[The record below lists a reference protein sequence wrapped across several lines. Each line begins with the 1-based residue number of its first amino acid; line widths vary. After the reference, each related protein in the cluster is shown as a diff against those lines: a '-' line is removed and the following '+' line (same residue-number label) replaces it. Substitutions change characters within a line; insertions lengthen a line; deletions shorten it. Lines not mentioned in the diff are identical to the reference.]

1 MRRIQPTLV
10 LRKLRKFVSTRRLP
24 RGTWLTVGLGILSCW
39 PTLTSQEHQVLDLR
53 KKPTPEGKS
62 MGMPGSVIG
71 GIGGVGII
79 PVSYVLPI
87 ETRIQAVRPSS
98 VRPRQKFVIELL
110 LRNTGS
116 VPFYLPASL
125 DTLTVHQA
133 GNEGRRTF
141 LFEIHFLPP
150 DQTEEVTAVMASSQG
165 SKSVAKSLCRLGPKE
180 SVSVLFEGD
189 LIPILGWIA
198 AGVRDVSVQATCLE
212 WTLNDERCFI
222 RARSKEL
229 YSQNIVGITI
239 QP

>member
-1 MRRIQPTLV
+1 
-10 LRKLRKFVSTRRLP
+10 
-24 RGTWLTVGLGILSCW
+24 
-39 PTLTSQEHQVLDLR
+39 
-53 KKPTPEGKS
+53 
-62 MGMPGSVIG
+62 
-71 GIGGVGII
+71 
-79 PVSYVLPI
+79 
-87 ETRIQAVRPSS
+87 